1 MAIARCNK
9 CGFLHE
15 PDEGAVGQEIPCPKC
30 AAPVR
35 VYRTLFYVDAFL
47 KKHME
52 ALREIKRLQSAAVVP
67 AVSPATKKAQVVLG
81 NLDLFNTNYFSSDV
95 QHEKIRAWFLERGIK
110 TQFDPESVDTTGF
123 YDEIGAEIG
132 SNFLLYKDILD
143 GIRWAQR
150 EQRPSCQ
157 VRLEKKNDADGQAI
171 VDFCRKLYDVTLVS
185 KIFHDRKEKTLKIW
199 IQSAKNVQQFFDGAW
214 LEWHALMSIL
224 TYGQQQKKTF
234 SCARN
239 IVITLGNGDK
249 YELDVFALID
259 TTPVCIECKSGE
271 FRQYIE
277 KAQLLRKKLGIN
289 SSQFIMCVSGL
300 DAESLPGLS
309 AMHKLTFAN
318 ESTLSQ
324 HLKSIVGAAS

>member
-1 MAIARCNK
+1 MAILRCNK
-9 CGFLHE
+9 CGLLHE
-15 PDEGAVGQEIPCPKC
+15 PDESAIGQEIPCPKC
-30 AAPVR
+30 ASPVR
-35 VYRTLFYVDAFL
+35 VYRTLFFVDALL
-47 KKHME
+47 KKHRE
-52 ALREIKRLQSAAVVP
+52 ALREIKRLQSAATTPIPVEN
-67 AVSPATKKAQVVLG
+67 AVRMLDDV
-81 NLDLFNTNYFSSDV
+81 DLFNTDYFASDV

-110 TQFDPESVDTTGF
+110 TQINPESVDTTGF
-123 YDEIGAEIG
+123 YDEIGTEVG

-143 GIRWAQR
+143 AIRWAQR

-157 VRLEKKNDADGQAI
+157 VRLEKKSDADGQAI

-199 IQSAKNVQQFFDGAW
+199 IQSAKNVQQFFDGVW

-224 TYGQQQKKTF
+224 TYSQQQKKSF

-249 YELDVFALID
+249 YELDVFALIGV
-259 TTPVCIECKSGE
+259 TPVCIECKSGE

-277 KAQLLRKKLGIN
+277 KAQLLRKKLGID
-289 SSQFIMCVSGL
+289 SAQFIMCISGL
-300 DAESLPGLS
+300 DVESLPGFS